1 MIEKCTE
8 IGAGRM
14 MSMIISD
21 RTEGE
26 ASIALVGTGGGG
38 SWARED
44 NHYCYGDDD
53 DVYGGGG
60 CGGAMRLDKLVL
72 QSIKV
77 GGPVEKM

>member
-14 MSMIISD
+14 MLMIVSD

-26 ASIALVGTGGGG
+26 ASIPSVRTSGGG
-38 SWARED
+38 SGACND

-60 CGGAMRLDKLVL
+60 SGGAMRLDKLEL